1 METEYRKC
9 FMAIEKINSQLVPA
23 LNDAYKHY
31 IKSAQSFIEN
41 STCLNES
48 RSVTSS
54 ARRVLKDGY
63 RYDKASNKNV
73 ASLLDGLESMDHK
86 IIKKSKNLNEL
97 LDSNRQEFI
106 RQSKK
111 LLLENNACMEELS
124 NGSTP
129 AVELLERIAKLGK
142 EFVSIINITI
152 PAQTKSV
159 KEFVKKSENEICY
172 EVESLESKISKLDN
186 LVLSARRTMDWYE
199 YSSGFFERKAAF
211 EFTNYEV

>member
-1 METEYRKC
+1 
-9 FMAIEKINSQLVPA
+9 VPA

-31 IKSAQSFIEN
+31 IKSAQSLIEN

-48 RSVTSS
+48 RSITAS
-54 ARRVLKDGY
+54 ARKVLQDGY

-73 ASLLDGLESMDHK
+73 GSLLDGLESMDHK

-97 LDSNRQEFI
+97 LDANRQEFI

-142 EFVSIINITI
+142 EFVSIINIAI

-172 EVESLESKISKLDN
+172 EVESLASKISKLDN
-186 LVLSARRTMDWYE
+186 LVLSSRRTVDWYE